1 MVHAVGGDGLQA
13 GEDDGV
19 VVHGLAGL
27 QGRPEAVVGP
37 QFKEQLL
44 PAGVVHP
51 AGLGQAVVLQNIGD
65 GEDEGEGVDG
75 QGLRALGQAED
86 GAGLALLQHL
96 KPAVPGEAVAGDG
109 VGLPLV
115 GVLPVLEPPDDGE
128 QQGSVAGPDGGVGLP
143 DVLGAPGVF
152 H

>member
-1 MVHAVGGDGLQA
+1 MASQL
-13 GEDDGV
+13 
-19 VVHGLAGL
+19 
-27 QGRPEAVVGP
+27 
-37 QFKEQLL
+37 KEQLAA
-44 PAGVVHP
+44 AGVVLP
-51 AGLGQAVVLQNIGD
+51 AGLGQAVVLQGVGD

-75 QGLRALGQAED
+75 QRLRAVGQTKD
-86 GAGLALLQHL
+86 RPGVGVLRGLE
-96 KPAVPGEAVAGDG
+96 PAVPGEAVAGDG

-128 QQGSVAGPDGGVGLP
+128 QQGGVAGPDGGVGLP